1 MKSISGLL
9 KAESNGLRYIR
20 MGCENSNATERLDR
34 MRDAVASI
42 RRHELIHLI
51 DRYHEEA
58 GLPAG
63 AVLHLQFADDGGELT
78 YPTTSIKW
86 NDAPADV
93 IASTERAN
101 EIAHS
106 RFVFV
111 STLRK
116 LTFGISSLAVQTI
129 SDYQALVAIEYH
141 AENYFIR
148 LSAAV
153 EQLHRVVAA
162 VLGLPTPDREALRQ
176 LSRRIAD
183 ASPLAAAALETLRN
197 RLRDSKARRNEVAH
211 CAEFDDER
219 LDGLRAHMTPALEF
233 LPTTAPWMQHLTT
246 LQRYRDEFVIDAC
259 AEFCDFMKDVSTVFD
274 AVVPIGTQKLRIARS
289 PID

>member
-1 MKSISGLL
+1 MDH
-9 KAESNGLRYIR
+9 
-20 MGCENSNATERLDR
+20 ENSDAVTRIDGIRE
-34 MRDAVASI
+34 AVASI
-42 RRHELIHLI
+42 AQHELIRLV
-51 DRYHEEA
+51 DRYHDEA

-63 AVLHLQFADDGGELT
+63 AILHMQFADDNGELT

-86 NDAPADV
+86 EDTPAVV
-93 IASTERAN
+93 IGSAERAH
-101 EIAHS
+101 ELAHS

-116 LTFGISSLAVQTI
+116 IAFGIASLAAQPI

-141 AENYFIR
+141 AENYFVR

-162 VLGLPTPDREALRQ
+162 VLGLPMSERDTLRH
-176 LSRRIAD
+176 LSRSIAD
-183 ASPLAAAALETLRN
+183 ASPIVAAGLETLRN

-219 LDGLRAHMTPALEF
+219 LDGLRAHVTPALEF
-233 LPTTAPWMQHLTT
+233 LPNSDPWMQHVTV
-246 LQRYRDEFVIDAC
+246 LQRYREEFLTDAC
-259 AEFCDFMKDVSTVFD
+259 EEFCDFIQDVSSVFD
-274 AVVPIGTQKLRIARS
+274 GAIPMARQKLQIAHT
-289 PID
+289 PIE